1 MLAKQEVLRL
11 KIELS
16 PNLFAQ
22 SCTLIFMIT
31 VSEEELVDYQLT
43 ARIATEAFA
52 SPEVRFSVERI
63 KWLYESGFENGATVL
78 SLSNNGEKIG
88 QIAILSQDLY
98 LDGEPQSAIQIFD
111 LFILQKYRS
120 LTLIRRLYKEVER
133 VCADRNIRFVIA
145 LPNKNSML
153 LNIRFL
159 KMKPLVWLD
168 IRAGFSFLR
177 PRSLKLE
184 FSGLLRSLTA
194 DAAIGLLSNFSTS
207 TVENGLRWDGDA
219 LFNRL
224 SDPTCDYALH
234 ASADLLLISSPR
246 KTRGINYTLLSGFF
260 ARPHAALTGSHV
272 RQLVRTACRFWKA
285 PLFIYV
291 GVNSQLPEL
300 PGFKVPPRVRSP
312 MLVQLRDLRDE
323 WSNARFDRFQLVDCD
338 FV

>member
-1 MLAKQEVLRL
+1 
-11 KIELS
+11 
-16 PNLFAQ
+16 
-22 SCTLIFMIT
+22 
-31 VSEEELVDYQLT
+31 
-43 ARIATEAFA
+43 
-52 SPEVRFSVERI
+52 
-63 KWLYESGFENGATVL
+63 
-78 SLSNNGEKIG
+78 
-88 QIAILSQDLY
+88 
-98 LDGEPQSAIQIFD
+98 
-111 LFILQKYRS
+111 
-120 LTLIRRLYKEVER
+120 
-133 VCADRNIRFVIA
+133 
-145 LPNKNSML
+145 ML